1 MLKSEPIEFLLR
13 ALPEGFLFIFAI
25 YTFSKIRVDIKKYI
39 ISSIISAIIIFLVRM
54 LPISYGVH
62 TILAMG
68 IVIILAI
75 YINKIDMIKSIKSV
89 LIFVIFQFLSEGL
102 NVFII
107 QTICKVDMDKV
118 FSNPVLKTL
127 YGIPSLI
134 ILGTVILSYY
144 IYILK
149 KGELDN
155 V

>member
-54 LPISYGVH
+54 LPIRYGVH

-75 YINKIDMIKSIKSV
+75 YINEIDMIKSIKSV

-102 NVFII
+102 NIFII
-107 QTICKVDMDKV
+107 QTICKVDMGKV

-127 YGIPSLI
+127 YGIPSLV